1 MRDNAAV
8 IPDATITPEEL
19 LLILRQDLASFIE
32 RGFYELHPGQ
42 SLEFAPHIELI
53 ASKLDAVRRGEIKR
67 LIINLPPRH
76 LKSHCVSVAFV
87 AWVLGH
93 DPGKHI
99 ICASYRQDLAN
110 EMAAL
115 TRNLMAS
122 PFFCALFGS
131 ILGGRQAVTTSA
143 PLRADAGSP
152 PRLAAC

>member
-1 MRDNAAV
+1 MILIFKKRTEGSSAQQPITKSFRQVEDQFV
-8 IPDATITPEEL
+8 IEN
-19 LLILRQDLASFIE
+19 ILR
-32 RGFYELHPGQ
+32 R
-42 SLEFAPHIELI
+42 
-53 ASKLDAVRRGEIKR
+53 
-67 LIINLPPRH
+67 
-76 LKSHCVSVAFV
+76 
-87 AWVLGH
+87 
-93 DPGKHI
+93 
-99 ICASYRQDLAN
+99 YRQDLAN